1 MSPLATLLGRGR
13 FFAGPRTRYSLTK
26 GRESWEKARERA
38 TQFASYVYGSSH
50 VALATLTR
58 RKRRAHHFYSCQ
70 PPAPRVATL
79 ASLLLGVIT
88 ALVVVAVP
96 AAAQAAT
103 PSKDTLQANG
113 AHHAVPAARLSSFC
127 SKVSASAVSA
137 IVGYKVPAGVFGT
150 FKIKPAKENYETSGT
165 DTTCTYGAETS
176 MATIVKSV
184 TLSFEPSPRR
194 SHQPKCNNRSQGKCD
209 HQVQIQHLLR
219 TWCACV
225 LLQRER
231 SGHHGSG
238 NLRRGDWYDVHRS
251 DRRVQELFKVDN
263 RLTRE
268 ARRKALSQS
277 LTR

>member
-1 MSPLATLLGRGR
+1 VRITSIPASRLLLGSRLSR
-13 FFAGPRTRYSLTK
+13 
-26 GRESWEKARERA
+26 
-38 TQFASYVYGSSH
+38 
-50 VALATLTR
+50 
-58 RKRRAHHFYSCQ
+58 
-70 PPAPRVATL
+70 
-79 ASLLLGVIT
+79 SLLLGVIT

-184 TLSFEPSPRR
+184 TLSFETVS
-194 SHQPKCNNRSQGKCD
+194 
-209 HQVQIQHLLR
+209 
-219 TWCACV
+219 
-225 LLQRER
+225 
-231 SGHHGSG
+231 
-238 NLRRGDWYDVHRS
+238 
-251 DRRVQELFKVDN
+251 
-263 RLTRE
+263 
-268 ARRKALSQS
+268 KALTPAEMQQS
-277 LTR
+277 LAKASAITKFKFSTYSGLGVPAFYFSVSEAGITGQGISAEVTGTTYIGATVESKSFSKSTIASLVKLAEKL